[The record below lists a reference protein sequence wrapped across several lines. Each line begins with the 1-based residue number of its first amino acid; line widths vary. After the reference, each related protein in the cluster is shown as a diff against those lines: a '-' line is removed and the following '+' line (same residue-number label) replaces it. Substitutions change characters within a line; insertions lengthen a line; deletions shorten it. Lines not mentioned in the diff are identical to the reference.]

1 MSHHTCCSGGYA
13 AASLSSAW
21 VSLVCLQKVKE
32 VAQNLQQRASKGAT
46 QSEIRSGVS
55 GTEQQLNA
63 LKAIVGLN

>member
-1 MSHHTCCSGGYA
+1 M
-13 AASLSSAW
+13 
-21 VSLVCLQKVKE
+21 QKVKE
-32 VAQNLQQRASKGAT
+32 VARNLQQRASKGAT